1 MDLTRSVP
9 SGVSNAA
16 NSASSSSAAS
26 DREAATKRLA
36 FSVEN
41 ILDPNKF
48 TGNKL
53 PGATATPPFGHPRAA
68 WNGYERDDDMQE
80 HLDDEHS
87 EDMSGECGRS
97 GNLLYISS

>member
-1 MDLTRSVP
+1 MDLTRSVAG
-9 SGVSNAA
+9 GVSNAN
-16 NSASSSSAAS
+16 NSASTSAAS
-26 DREAATKRLA
+26 DREATKRLA

-53 PGATATPPFGHPRAA
+53 QAATVPPFGHPRA
-68 WNGYERDDDMQE
+68 WSYERDDDMQE

-87 EDMSGECGRS
+87 EDMSGE
-97 GNLLYISS
+97 

>member
-16 NSASSSSAAS
+16 QSAQSSSSAGS

-53 PGATATPPFGHPRAA
+53 PGGGTGATPPFGHPRGAP
-68 WNGYERDDDMQE
+68 WSSYERDEDMQE

-87 EDMSGECGRS
+87 EDMSGE
-97 GNLLYISS
+97 